1 LEIGVRED
9 LLVAR
14 ACAGD
19 EDAFARLYELSVGRV
34 HALCLRMA
42 RDRVRAQ
49 ELTQDVFVRVWER
62 LTAFR
67 GESAFSSWVYR
78 IAVNVVIDTQRKE
91 RRELAQLGEG
101 DDAIAE
107 VHAVSGDPV
116 AWLDVESGLRELPE
130 GARLMLLLYAV
141 DGYRYDEVAALTGTA
156 VGTVK
161 AQIHRARRLLA
172 AHLER

>member
-1 LEIGVRED
+1 VEVREEI
-9 LLVAR
+9 LVAR

-19 EDAFARLYELSVGRV
+19 EQAFARLYQMLVGRV
-34 HALCLRMA
+34 FALCVRMVG
-42 RDRVRAQ
+42 DRIRAG

-62 LTAFR
+62 LAAFR

-78 IAVNVVIDTQRKE
+78 IAVNVVIDARRKE
-91 RRELAQLGEG
+91 GRELAQLAEGE
-101 DDAIAE
+101 DVIAMTR
-107 VHAVSGDPV
+107 APARDPT
-116 AWLDVESGLRELPE
+116 ALLDVERRLAGLPE

-141 DGYRYDEVAALTGTA
+141 EGYRYDEVAELTGTA

-172 AHLER
+172 AQLER